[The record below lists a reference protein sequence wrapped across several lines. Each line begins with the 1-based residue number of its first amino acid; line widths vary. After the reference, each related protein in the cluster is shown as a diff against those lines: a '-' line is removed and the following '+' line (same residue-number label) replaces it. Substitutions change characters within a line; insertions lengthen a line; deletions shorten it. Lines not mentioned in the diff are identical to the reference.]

1 MEPRQAAAKN
11 TGKARGLA
19 RSSSDQTSQLPL
31 SWQPWPW
38 PWLQP
43 LNSRDLLALEWSQSC
58 LQLSVAQS
66 ACDRANGGDSAT
78 GGCSWG
84 SVPECRKGIPVGGG
98 GSKMALSHLHSTHH
112 YNPARGAFPQNP
124 AIGLSLTV
132 NSGLSR

>member
-43 LNSRDLLALEWSQSC
+43 LNSRDLLALEGSQSC

-66 ACDRANGGDSAT
+66 AYGCANGGDSAT

-98 GSKMALSHLHSTHH
+98 GQQDGSLSFTLDTSLQ
-112 YNPARGAFPQNP
+112 PGQGGFPTKP
-124 AIGLSLTV
+124 GHRIIPDG
-132 NSGLSR
+132 